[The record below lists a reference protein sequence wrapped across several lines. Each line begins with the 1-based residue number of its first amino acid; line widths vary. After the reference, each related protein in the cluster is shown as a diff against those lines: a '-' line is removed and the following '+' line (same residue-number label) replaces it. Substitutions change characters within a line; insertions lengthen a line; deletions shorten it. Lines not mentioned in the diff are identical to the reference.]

1 MFALICFNCPQI
13 HLVLLCQN
21 WGRGDPAT
29 NRGVGS
35 GRWPMKVVL
44 ECIMGKHADRKASR
58 GPAHDEASLCFRLC
72 YYPLLYLQLIKVH
85 FVKYNYHSMMSF
97 CTEEKV
103 VLPFPDRG
111 KHAHVSMVLGWA
123 SLSRDTAPR
132 EGQDWG
138 CSLLEKVTDESSG
151 LAHQLSRLQ
160 CLSRMGGHINTEQG
174 HDQGHLVAIVSFEV
188 F

>member
-1 MFALICFNCPQI
+1 MLALICFNCPQI

-85 FVKYNYHSMMSF
+85 FVKYNYHSMMCLLYRRESGAP
-97 CTEEKV
+97 
-103 VLPFPDRG
+103 LPWQRQTL
-111 KHAHVSMVLGWA
+111 AHVSMVLGWA
-123 SLSRDTAPR
+123 SLPRDTAPT
-132 EGQDWG
+132 EGQC
-138 CSLLEKVTDESSG
+138 CSS
-151 LAHQLSRLQ
+151 AR
-160 CLSRMGGHINTEQG
+160 TE
-174 HDQGHLVAIVSFEV
+174 AAAC
-188 F
+188 